1 MGNRTKDINDHIGSQ
16 IKKLRLA
23 TNLTQEELGT
33 ILNKKGATVRMWE
46 LKKSE
51 PDNETINKL
60 ADFFDVTTDFL
71 LGRVNTQWSSEER
84 AQGITNTINKKITPQ
99 EDILLSTFREIGQKK
114 GASAQDLAQKL
125 LEQILNN

>member
-71 LGRVNTQWSSEER
+71 LGRINTQWSSEER